1 MVIQTP
7 EAAVKVRL
15 MSSLLVILAGC
26 ASASGRTAGTSDV
39 IGPDE
44 LNMVRVATA
53 YEVVERLR
61 PVFLRG
67 RGQTSLSGDPQF
79 PIVYVDG
86 MRQGGPEALRRVA
99 SQDVGMI
106 RYVPARDATT
116 RYGTG
121 HPAGAIEVTTR
132 R

>member
-1 MVIQTP
+1 VKAISLFGLMV
-7 EAAVKVRL
+7 
-15 MSSLLVILAGC
+15 LVTGC
-26 ASASGRTAGTSDV
+26 ASASGRSAGTSDV

-44 LNMVRVATA
+44 LNTVRVATA

-67 RGQTSLSGDPQF
+67 RGQTSLTGDPVY

-86 MRQGGPEALRRVA
+86 MRQGGPEALRRVP
-99 SQDVGMI
+99 SQDVGQI
-106 RYVPARDATT
+106 RYITARDATT
-116 RYGTG
+116 RWGTG
-121 HPAGAIEVTTR
+121 HAAGAIEVTTR